1 MTYNVENLE
10 KSTVKITITVPT
22 EDFEKAVTESY
33 ERNKGKYEIPGFRKG
48 KAPKSMLEKTYGESL
63 FYEDAFNSSVDHSYT
78 EVLDESKLDV
88 VSRPEIEIVD
98 CGKGKDFVYTATVA
112 VRPEVKLGKYKG
124 VEVEKTSADVS
135 DEEVDNEIKAEQNR
149 NSRLV
154 PVTGRAAQLGD
165 TVRID
170 FDGSVDGVHFEG
182 GKGEDYP
189 LELGSHSFV
198 DTFEDQIVGHNIGDE
213 FDVNVTFPE
222 NYGGEQLSGKA
233 AVFACKLNDIKQ
245 KELPELDDEFAS
257 EVSEFETF
265 AEYKESVKAKLVEAM
280 EKRAKIEN
288 ENKVVDAIVA
298 ASEVELPD
306 LMIASRL
313 DSMVED
319 YKRRMQSQGL
329 NFDEYLKYTGN
340 TIDAFKEQMKPQA
353 EKDLKSSLVLEAIA
367 KAEDIPVTDADFD
380 EEINK
385 MAVAYKM
392 NPEDIKKFF
401 SDDDNNSIK
410 EDIKI
415 RKAIDMLVNEASFK

>member
-1 MTYNVENLE
+1 MTYDVENLE
-10 KSTVKITITVPT
+10 KSTVKITITVPA

-78 EVLDESKLDV
+78 KVLDESKLDV

-135 DEEVDNEIKAEQNR
+135 DEEVENEIKAEQNR

-222 NYGGEQLSGKA
+222 NYGGEQLSGKS
-233 AVFACKLNDIKQ
+233 AVFACKLNDIKE

-265 AEYKESVKAKLVEAM
+265 AEYKDSVKAKLVEAM

-415 RKAIDMLVNEASFK
+415 KKAIDMLVNEASFK